1 MTKGPDDWTIDEK
14 RALTGRLWI
23 EGREGYV
30 GAAKDRFAQ
39 VRWFSDG
46 SVTEYSWNTIERL
59 KAKQE
64 VAA

>member
-1 MTKGPDDWTIDEK
+1 MTWDIEAK
-14 RALTGRLWI
+14 RALCGRLWV

-30 GAAKDRFAQ
+30 GGAKGDFAQ

-46 SVTEYSWNTIERL
+46 SVTEYSWGAIQRIKE
-59 KAKQE
+59 KQE

>member
-1 MTKGPDDWTIDEK
+1 MTKRPDDWTIEEK
-14 RALTGRLWI
+14 RALTGRLWV

-30 GAAKDRFAQ
+30 GGAKGRFAQ

-46 SVTEYSWNTIERL
+46 SVTEYSWCAIERL

>member
-1 MTKGPDDWTIDEK
+1 MTDWTIDEK
-14 RALTGRLWI
+14 RALCGRLWV

-30 GAAKDRFAQ
+30 GGAKGAFAL

-46 SVTEYSWNTIERL
+46 SVTEYSWDAVERI
-59 KAKQE
+59 KGKQE